1 MESNLD
7 KPRATAEDIFHYIKE
22 FFDRKKRTVAKFKI
36 NFSCKSKST
45 PHKILAI
52 SEQNLMRKY
61 EIPGED
67 FKESQIKDIAISS
80 YENLQ
85 TLQL

>member
-52 SEQNLMRKY
+52 SE
-61 EIPGED
+61 
-67 FKESQIKDIAISS
+67 
-80 YENLQ
+80 
-85 TLQL
+85 